1 MGEFGALSTAG
12 VIRRM
17 DGRAAMKPTTK
28 VAETT
33 APDGGNFRLLE
44 HDGEYYLY
52 LDERQVM
59 STKLTHSEL
68 MLADA
73 GLDFRKPRRRPRV
86 LIGGLGLGFSLRR
99 CLEITG
105 AKAVIEV
112 AELLPEIVRWNRECL
127 QGLNDEILADPR
139 TRIIEGDVFA
149 CIHAAAEKGPKYD
162 SILLDVD
169 DGPTSLIQPQNKQ
182 LYGRD
187 GLTMIRQALRG
198 GGRAAFWAAT
208 DEPALLRHLK
218 RSGFRAEEIPV
229 AAHPR
234 AKRPRHRIYVAERR
248 D

>member
-1 MGEFGALSTAG
+1 MGTPPG
-12 VIRRM
+12 
-17 DGRAAMKPTTK
+17 MKPTTK

-33 APDGGNFRLLE
+33 APDGGTFRLLE

-73 GLDFRKPRRRPRV
+73 GLAFRKKRKGPRV
-86 LIGGLGLGFSLRR
+86 LIGGLGLGYSLRR

-105 AKAVIEV
+105 RNAVIEV
-112 AELLPEIVRWNRECL
+112 AELLPEVVRWNRECL
-127 QGLNDEILADPR
+127 NGLNDSIMVDPR
-139 TRIIEGDVFA
+139 TKIIEGDVFD
-149 CIHAAAEKGPKYD
+149 CIHMAAEKGPRYD

-187 GLTMIRQALRG
+187 GLTMIKQALTA

-208 DEPALLRHLK
+208 DEPQLLRHLK
-218 RSGFRAEEIPV
+218 KAGFRAEEIPV

>member
-1 MGEFGALSTAG
+1 MGAQQT
-12 VIRRM
+12 
-17 DGRAAMKPTTK
+17 MKPTTK

-33 APDGGNFRLLE
+33 APDGGTFRLLE

-68 MLADA
+68 MLADTGCA
-73 GLDFRKPRRRPRV
+73 FRKPRKNPRV

-105 AKAVIEV
+105 ENAVIEV
-112 AELLPEIVRWNRECL
+112 AELLPEVVRWNRECL
-127 QGLNDEILADPR
+127 NGLNDSIMADPR
-139 TRIIEGDVFA
+139 TKIIEGDVFA
-149 CIHAAAEKGPKYD
+149 CIREAAEKGSSYD
-162 SILLDVD
+162 AILLDVD
-169 DGPTSLIQPQNKQ
+169 DGPTSLIQPQNSQ

-187 GLTMIRQALRG
+187 GMQLIRRALNSH
-198 GGRAAFWAAT
+198 GRAAFWAAT
-208 DEPALLRHLK
+208 DEPLMVRHLQK
-218 RSGFRAEEIPV
+218 AGFRAEEIPV